1 MIKETKGKLGCGS
14 TIPPEV
20 FNRVFYNSAFGM
32 FSRVGAPTF
41 SELQE
46 RRDYISKFR
55 KIFNHR

>member
-1 MIKETKGKLGCGS
+1 MIKQTKGKLGLGS

-46 RRDYISKFR
+46 PRECIAKFR
-55 KIFNHR
+55 KILTYR